1 MPTHSS
7 NDLFVR
13 RRARLVAYAL
23 ALAMLLGVAGVF
35 TLSSWN
41 RAVERHE
48 RGLETRVVMG
58 SHAVNAYLMSIELSL
73 ADLGDRLKGAP
84 AAAAGP
90 LLKAYKQRHP
100 EFEVMAVIGL
110 DGEIVAT
117 TWGTVA
123 NANELPFFAEARER
137 LLKGERMNV
146 SRPFLGRT
154 VPRWLIQLR
163 YGVRDPS
170 GRLLFTVGGGVPVE
184 RAQAFWKDVPLPPGA
199 DMGLLREDLYAVAR
213 YPVPQSIG
221 ERVYT
226 EPQPGL
232 LSDYLREHHFPAAGV
247 VRGFSAALESDA
259 TVAFQ
264 HLQDYPI
271 YFVSVNPRGI
281 LLKEWW
287 ESAWPTYALLL
298 LLFAGGMG
306 IVGWIGRRQMAMQ
319 REREARVAELEDL
332 TARLENTNA
341 ELEAYMYS
349 VSHDLRAPIRA
360 IDGYSA
366 ILQEELTPAAGAEAG
381 RLLGRIRASTGR
393 MNDLL
398 NDLLDLSRY
407 STQELH
413 RENIDMR
420 QEVEA
425 VIAEL
430 GAQSGANPG
439 ANPAAAR
446 FEIGALPDCRGDRI
460 LLRQVWGNLLANALK
475 YSAGAANPLICVG
488 FAGDHYFVTDNGAGF
503 DMAYADKLFRL
514 FSRLHTESEYAGTG
528 VGLAIVKRIVE
539 RHGGK
544 IHATGT
550 PGAGAR
556 FWFSIPA

>member
-1 MPTHSS
+1 MPTKSS
-7 NDLFVR
+7 SDLFVR

-48 RGLETRVVMG
+48 RDLETRVVMG
-58 SHAVNAYLMSIELSL
+58 SHAVNAYLMSIEQSL
-73 ADLGDRLKGAP
+73 ADLGDRLTQGGPASGA
-84 AAAAGP
+84 AP
-90 LLKAYKQRHP
+90 LLKGYKRNHP

-110 DGEIVAT
+110 DGEMVST
-117 TWGTVA
+117 TSGPVS
-123 NANELPFFAEARER
+123 NANQLPFFIEARER
-137 LLKGERMNV
+137 LLKGERMSI
-146 SRPFLGRT
+146 SRPFFGRNI
-154 VPRWLIQLR
+154 PRWLIQLR
-163 YGVRDPS
+163 YGVRDS
-170 GRLLFTVGGGVPVE
+170 AGRLLFTVGGGIPVE

-199 DMGLLREDLYAVAR
+199 DMGLLREDLYAIAR

-232 LSDYLREHHFPAAGV
+232 LSDYLREHGFPAAGV
-247 VRGFSAALESDA
+247 VRGYSVALNGDA

-271 YFVSVNPRGI
+271 YFVSVNPKSI
-281 LLKEWW
+281 LVREWW

-298 LLFAGGMG
+298 VLFAGGMG
-306 IVGWIGRRQMAMQ
+306 IVGWIGRRQTAAR
-319 REREARVAELEDL
+319 REREARLAELEDL
-332 TARLENTNA
+332 AARLENTNA

-366 ILQEELTPAAGAEAG
+366 ILQEELAPAASAEAS
-381 RLLGRIRASTGR
+381 RLLGRIRSSTSH

-407 STQELH
+407 STQELR
-413 RENIDMR
+413 REDIDMR
-420 QEVEA
+420 QEVDA
-425 VIAEL
+425 VVA
-430 GAQSGANPG
+430 GG
-439 ANPAAAR
+439 AR
-446 FEIGALPDCRGDRI
+446 FEIGALPGCRGDRALI
-460 LLRQVWGNLLANALK
+460 RQVWSNLLANAVK
-475 YSAGAANPLICVG
+475 YSAKTADPLIYIG
-488 FAGDHYFVTDNGAGF
+488 FAADSYFVADNGIGF
-503 DMAYADKLFRL
+503 DMAYVDKLFRL
-514 FSRLHTESEYAGTG
+514 FNRLHAESDYPGTG

-539 RHGGK
+539 RHGGN
-544 IHATGT
+544 IRAAGT